1 MIYIP
6 KVEFSSDAA
15 VRNKI
20 EAIPTNIL
28 ILKFFF
34 LILIFFHLNAFRL
47 TINPLGFSTAL
58 NLNMII
64 LVEFQFQNSSVTF
77 IFSYMFSFYTDTM
90 LATLLLPVQI

>member
-6 KVEFSSDAA
+6 KVVFSSDAA

-28 ILKFFF
+28 IFKFFF
-34 LILIFFHLNAFRL
+34 LSHLH
-47 TINPLGFSTAL
+47 
-58 NLNMII
+58 
-64 LVEFQFQNSSVTF
+64 
-77 IFSYMFSFYTDTM
+77 FSFYTDTM

>member
-28 ILKFFF
+28 IFKFFF
-34 LILIFFHLNAFRL
+34 LSHLH
-47 TINPLGFSTAL
+47 
-58 NLNMII
+58 
-64 LVEFQFQNSSVTF
+64 FQLYV
-77 IFSYMFSFYTDTM
+77 SFYTDTM
-90 LATLLLPVQI
+90 FATLLLPVQI